1 MNLPGLRSWPLTRYP
16 YLVFYV
22 ERIQLIR
29 KQSSA
34 GDEHFARLEINQAA
48 AIKKLLLITSNPQL
62 DELFANLP

>member
-16 YLVFYV
+16 CLVFYV

-34 GDEHFARLEINQAA
+34 GGEHFARLEINQAA
-48 AIKKLLLITSNPQL
+48 AIKKLLLIIGNPQL